1 MDKPPAREYL
11 ILANIPILSSVQTP
25 WKVYLVDNPGF
36 DDAVSG
42 ITAVAEV
49 AMKTASAYMYIL
61 DYNILQSQS
70 DTEHFK
76 LLYDKD
82 PGMQNGICLCI
93 WGNNDP
99 LTYYVCVCTFATC

>member
-1 MDKPPAREYL
+1 MREYL
-11 ILANIPILSSVQTP
+11 ILANIPILSNIQKP
-25 WKVYLVDNPGF
+25 WKAYLVDNPGF

-49 AMKTASAYMYIL
+49 AMKTASAYVYIL
-61 DYNILQSQS
+61 DYSILQSQS

-82 PGMQNGICLCI
+82 PGMQLWTWYSII
-93 WGNNDP
+93 
-99 LTYYVCVCTFATC
+99 